1 MPRRVTWIAA
11 LLAAALSTQGATS
24 ETYPARPITIFVPFG
39 PGAVADLVARIVTDR
54 MRVMLGQSFVVEDF
68 PGAGGTIGVE
78 RAARAAPDGY
88 TLSTGDLTGHV
99 SSSAIFAVKIRLAT
113 GLRTRVAAVQR
124 SAALRRPA

>member
-1 MPRRVTWIAA
+1 LTRI
-11 LLAAALSTQGATS
+11 
-24 ETYPARPITIFVPFG
+24 ITLIVPFG